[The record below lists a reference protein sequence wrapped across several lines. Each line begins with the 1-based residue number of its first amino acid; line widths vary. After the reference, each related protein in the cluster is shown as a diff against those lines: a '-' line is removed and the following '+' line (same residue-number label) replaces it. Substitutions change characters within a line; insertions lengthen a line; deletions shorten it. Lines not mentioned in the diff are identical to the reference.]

1 MIRIVL
7 LGPPGAGKGTQA
19 SALERERGLPHIAS
33 GDLLRANVRD
43 NTELGRRAKPYM
55 DRGELVPDD
64 LILDMMA
71 ERLSE
76 ADAGHG
82 YVLDGF
88 PRTVAQAEALEARLS
103 QMARELDAV
112 VYLRVPEEEILRRLS
127 GRRTCPGCHAVYHVD
142 TMPPQREG
150 VCDKC
155 GADLVRRDD
164 EAPEVVRKR
173 LAVYEEQTRPLLD
186 FYRGRQ
192 LLKEVDGTIGVDN
205 VVREIERIVGASK
218 PAAREQRA

>member
-19 SALERERGLPHIAS
+19 SALERERGIPHIAS

-43 NTELGRRAKPYM
+43 DTGLGRRARPYM
-55 DRGELVPDD
+55 DRGELVPDE

-76 ADAGHG
+76 PDAQHG

-88 PRTVAQAEALEARLS
+88 PRTVAQAEALAARLR
-103 QMARELDAV
+103 QMAQELDAV
-112 VYLRVPEEEILRRLS
+112 IYLRVPEEEILRRLS
-127 GRRTCPGCHAVYHVD
+127 GRRTCPKCDAVYHVD

-150 VCDKC
+150 ICDAC
-155 GADLVRRDD
+155 GADLVQRDD
-164 EAPEVVRKR
+164 ETPEVVSKR

-186 FYRGRQ
+186 FYRKRG

-205 VVREIERIVGASK
+205 VVRAIERIAEASK
-218 PAAREQRA
+218 SAAQEQRA